1 MLANLTPVPLA
12 TDYSSVSHLDKRITP
27 RYPVGTGKRVLYAT
41 GESANIRDLS
51 VGGVFIEDRYPPA
64 IGHRMEFDMYLSGAR
79 LHLSGVVRRVV
90 PGKGAGVQFQNLSR
104 ENQEM
109 LEKYVAQLAKSA
121 PASAAP
127 APKAPAASTPSSKAA
142 SQPTPADAVQ
152 AAPAEPMPQRLER
165 LTTELRE
172 LETTI
177 KASEVEGRVL
187 AEFRHSVDQIRLTAW
202 AVQQW
207 VELEAQKKDA
217 YGVLPILAQERA
229 KRAVQLCKDL
239 SLDIDTADVT
249 VEAEGLDHLYD
260 AVGGLYGR
268 LARIFKK

>member
-1 MLANLTPVPLA
+1 M
-12 TDYSSVSHLDKRITP
+12 SRLDKRITP
-27 RYPVGTGKRVLYAT
+27 RYPVGAGKRVLYAT
-41 GESANIRDLS
+41 GESANIHDLS
-51 VGGVFIEDRYPPA
+51 VGGAFIEDRYPPA
-64 IGHRMEFDMYLSGAR
+64 VGRRMEFDLYLSGAR

-90 PGKGAGVQFQNLSR
+90 PGKGMGVQFQNLSR
-104 ENQEM
+104 ENQEV
-109 LEKYVAQLAKSA
+109 LEKYVAQLAKAA
-121 PASAAP
+121 PASAPPAAAAPETAAP
-127 APKAPAASTPSSKAA
+127 AVAPGSK
-142 SQPTPADAVQ
+142 SKR
-152 AAPAEPMPQRLER
+152 AAPAEESPPEPVPQRLER
-165 LTTELRE
+165 LTAELHD
-172 LETTI
+172 LEETI
-177 KASEVEGRVL
+177 KSSEVEARVL

-249 VEAEGLDHLYD
+249 TEAEGLDLLYD

-268 LARIFKK
+268 LARMFKK